1 MIKVELDPGSVA
13 RVRVAASPIFEVVT
27 WLAVAASGTRHP
39 IFGDPGASA
48 RFALR
53 DRDVAATAAMIS
65 AGPRCCYLPDF
76 LIPAPRR
83 SQQRGSLDEQLQVVR
98 ATQPAE
104 AAAQLPA
111 DWWSRLFEAGSP
123 PVATAEIP
131 VLAARG
137 LEAFWRIALADEWAN
152 VQHAVANDVHRCGQ
166 LLAAGGVGRLFNSL
180 RPAARWQSDHLLL
193 MNATEATTRFVDEE
207 LVLVPSFLTPHR
219 LTVQLDDHR
228 NAFVAFP
235 VRARRSRHETVP
247 HASAPFG
254 RGRTAVLSALATPGS
269 TRELSQF
276 LRITESTVS
285 HHLRA
290 LVQADLA
297 QAHRDGRRV
306 IYSLTPLGK
315 EMSDRVAIAAPG

>member
-1 MIKVELDPGSVA
+1 MIRVELDPASVA
-13 RVRVAASPIFEVVT
+13 RVRVAASPVFEVVT

-39 IFGDPGASA
+39 VFGDPGPSA
-48 RFALR
+48 RYALR

-83 SQQRGSLDEQLQVVR
+83 SQQGGLLDDQLQVVR
-98 ATQPAE
+98 ATPPDE

-111 DWWSRLFEAGSP
+111 DWSSRLPDG
-123 PVATAEIP
+123 TAQPLANAEVP
-131 VLAARG
+131 AVAARG
-137 LEAFWRIALADEWAN
+137 LETFWRVALSDQWSN
-152 VQHAVANDVHRCGQ
+152 VQHAIANDVHRCGQ

-193 MNATEATTRFVDEE
+193 ANATEATTRFVDEE
-207 LVLVPSFLTPHR
+207 LVLVPSLLTPHR

-235 VRARRSRHETVP
+235 VAARRNRQNSVS

-254 RGRTAVLSALATPGS
+254 RGRTAVLSALATPSS
-269 TRELSQF
+269 TRELAQL

-285 HHLRA
+285 HHLHA
-290 LVQADLA
+290 LVHADLA

-315 EMSDRVAIAAPG
+315 EMSDRVSVSLAD